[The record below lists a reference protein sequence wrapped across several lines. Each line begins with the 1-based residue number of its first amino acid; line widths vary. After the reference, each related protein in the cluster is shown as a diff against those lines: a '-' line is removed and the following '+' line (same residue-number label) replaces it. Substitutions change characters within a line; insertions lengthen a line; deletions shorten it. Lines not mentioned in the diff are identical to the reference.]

1 MNQENTMDIPLLMPQ
16 LGNETT
22 EAELTEWL
30 KAVGDPVREGE
41 QILILTTTKLS
52 MEIEAPATG
61 VLKEI
66 VVPEGDIAEIGATLA
81 IITAD

>member
-1 MNQENTMDIPLLMPQ
+1 MDIPLLMPQ

-41 QILILTTTKLS
+41 QILIVTTTKLS

-66 VVPEGDIAEIGATLA
+66 VIPEGDIAEIGATLA
-81 IITAD
+81 IIAAD

>member
-1 MNQENTMDIPLLMPQ
+1 MDIPLLMPQ

-41 QILILTTTKLS
+41 QILIVTTTKLS

-66 VVPEGDIAEIGATLA
+66 VIPEGDIAEIGATLA
-81 IITAD
+81 IIAAA

>member
-1 MNQENTMDIPLLMPQ
+1 MDIPLLMPQ

-30 KAVGDPVREGE
+30 KNEGDAVTEGE
-41 QILILTTTKLS
+41 QILVVTTTKLS

-61 VLKEI
+61 VLKQI
-66 VVPEGDIAEIGATLA
+66 VVPEGDLAEIGTTLA
-81 IITAD
+81 IIATE

>member
-1 MNQENTMDIPLLMPQ
+1 MDIPLLMPQ

-61 VLKEI
+61 VLKDI

-81 IITAD
+81 IIAVD

>member
-1 MNQENTMDIPLLMPQ
+1 MDIPLLMPQ

-30 KAVGDPVREGE
+30 KSVGDKVSEGE
-41 QILILTTTKLS
+41 QILLVTTTKLS

-61 VLKEI
+61 TIKEI
-66 VVPEGDIAEIGATLA
+66 VVPEGELAEVGATLA
-81 IITAD
+81 IISVD

>member
-1 MNQENTMDIPLLMPQ
+1 MDIPLLMPQ

-30 KAVGDPVREGE
+30 KNEGDTITEGE
-41 QILILTTTKLS
+41 QILIVTTTKLS

-61 VLKEI
+61 VLKQI
-66 VVPEGDIAEIGATLA
+66 VVPEGDLAEIGTTLA
-81 IITAD
+81 IIATE

>member
-1 MNQENTMDIPLLMPQ
+1 MDIPLLMPQ

-81 IITAD
+81 IIAAD

>member
-1 MNQENTMDIPLLMPQ
+1 MDIPLLMPQ

-30 KAVGDPVREGE
+30 KAVGDPVREGQ
-41 QILILTTTKLS
+41 QILIVTTTKLS

-81 IITAD
+81 VIAAA

>member
-1 MNQENTMDIPLLMPQ
+1 MNIPLLMPQ

-41 QILILTTTKLS
+41 QILIVTTTKLS
-52 MEIEAPATG
+52 LEIEAPATG
-61 VLKEI
+61 VLKDI

-81 IITAD
+81 IIATE

>member
-1 MNQENTMDIPLLMPQ
+1 MNQEKTMDIPLLMPQ

-81 IITAD
+81 IIAAD

>member
-1 MNQENTMDIPLLMPQ
+1 MDIPLLMPQ

-66 VVPEGDIAEIGATLA
+66 VIPEGDIAEIGATLA
-81 IITAD
+81 VIAVE

>member
-1 MNQENTMDIPLLMPQ
+1 MDIPLLMPQ

-61 VLKEI
+61 ILKEI

>member
-1 MNQENTMDIPLLMPQ
+1 MNIPLLMPQ

-41 QILILTTTKLS
+41 QILIVTTTKLS

-61 VLKEI
+61 VLKDI

-81 IITAD
+81 IIATE

>member
-1 MNQENTMDIPLLMPQ
+1 MNIPLLMPQ

-81 IITAD
+81 IIAAD

>member
-1 MNQENTMDIPLLMPQ
+1 MDIPLLMPQ

-66 VVPEGDIAEIGATLA
+66 VVPEGDIAEIGETLA
-81 IITAD
+81 IIAAD

>member
-1 MNQENTMDIPLLMPQ
+1 MDIPLFMPQ

-41 QILILTTTKLS
+41 QILIVTTTKLS

-66 VVPEGDIAEIGATLA
+66 TVPEGDIAEIGATLA
-81 IITAD
+81 VIAAG

>member
-1 MNQENTMDIPLLMPQ
+1 MDIPLLMPQ

-41 QILILTTTKLS
+41 QILIVTTTKLS

-66 VVPEGDIAEIGATLA
+66 VIPEGDIAEIGATLA
-81 IITAD
+81 VIAAA

>member
-1 MNQENTMDIPLLMPQ
+1 MDIPLLMPQ

-81 IITAD
+81 IIAAE

>member
-1 MNQENTMDIPLLMPQ
+1 MDIPLLMPQ

-41 QILILTTTKLS
+41 QILIVTTTKLS

-81 IITAD
+81 VIAAA

>member
-1 MNQENTMDIPLLMPQ
+1 MDIPLLMPQ

-41 QILILTTTKLS
+41 QILIVTTTKLS

-61 VLKEI
+61 VLREI
-66 VVPEGDIAEIGATLA
+66 VIPEGDIAKIGATLA
-81 IITAD
+81 VIAVE

>member
-41 QILILTTTKLS
+41 QILIVTTTKLS

-66 VVPEGDIAEIGATLA
+66 VIPEGDIAEIGATLA
-81 IITAD
+81 IIAAA

>member
-1 MNQENTMDIPLLMPQ
+1 MDIPLLMPQ

-30 KAVGDPVREGE
+30 KSEGDAVTEGE
-41 QILILTTTKLS
+41 QILVVTTTKLS

-61 VLKEI
+61 VLKQI
-66 VVPEGDIAEIGATLA
+66 VVPEGDLAEIGTTLA
-81 IITAD
+81 IIATE

>member
-1 MNQENTMDIPLLMPQ
+1 MDIPLLMPQ

-30 KAVGDPVREGE
+30 KAVGDSVREGE
-41 QILILTTTKLS
+41 QILIVTTTKLS

-66 VVPEGDIAEIGATLA
+66 VIPEGDIAEIGATLA
-81 IITAD
+81 VIAAA

>member
-1 MNQENTMDIPLLMPQ
+1 MDIPLMMPQ

-41 QILILTTTKLS
+41 QILIVTTTKLS

-61 VLKEI
+61 VLKQI
-66 VVPEGDIAEIGATLA
+66 VIPEGDIAEIGATLA
-81 IITAD
+81 VIAVE